1 MARTASSINKKSKS
15 HPIPPMH
22 GEYANYASVNNSE
35 LQTII
40 DFGFI
45 QPSAEGKEVSG
56 VITKRIIL
64 PPKVAKQL
72 GEILSNTFKNVV
84 PKKNTKK

>member
-1 MARTASSINKKSKS
+1 MGRTASNVNKKGKS
-15 HPIPPMH
+15 QPIIPIH

-45 QPSAEGKEVSG
+45 QPNVEGKEVSG

-72 GEILSNTFKNVV
+72 GEILSNAFKNVIE
-84 PKKNTKK
+84 KKKTKK